1 MERIAQ
7 QLSGVPHATALI
19 FFADHGQRH
28 SAGYAL
34 LPHDYTPEDVAG
46 SAVSAADFHTKID
59 AIRQHAKRLLV
70 VLNCCHAGGIGG
82 AVLDDSDTTHGDT
95 PPTDF
100 FQPLAVGSGQVVI
113 SAARPWQKAG
123 ADALHAPEHTLF
135 GARLLEALRGQAP
148 SAGASIGVFELFS
161 YLSAQVPAD
170 ARQIHYNGAPL
181 AQEPL
186 LYAHQLDAD
195 MAIALRPNWQ
205 GGTLDAD
212 LASTIDELAA
222 AEIALARYAREAD
235 TPAELRQ
242 RHDALLQQLEDG

>member
-1 MERIAQ
+1 M
-7 QLSGVPHATALI
+7 
-19 FFADHGQRH
+19 
-28 SAGYAL
+28 
-34 LPHDYTPEDVAG
+34 
-46 SAVSAADFHTKID
+46 
-59 AIRQHAKRLLV
+59 
-70 VLNCCHAGGIGG
+70 
-82 AVLDDSDTTHGDT
+82 
-95 PPTDF
+95 
-100 FQPLAVGSGQVVI
+100 
-113 SAARPWQKAG
+113 
-123 ADALHAPEHTLF
+123 
-135 GARLLEALRGQAP
+135 
-148 SAGASIGVFELFS
+148 FELFS

-186 LYAHQLDAD
+186 LYAHQIDAD

-212 LASTIDELAA
+212 LASTIDELAV